1 MPSRLLGDEL
11 RIKQVLTNLLSNAVK
26 YTKEGSVT
34 FKAFSKSIGADAVIL
49 CFSITDTGIGIREED
64 LSKLFS
70 SFKRLELN
78 KNRNIE
84 GTGLGLNIAK
94 QLVNLMQGDITV
106 ESEYGKG
113 STFTVSFPQKVMD
126 KQPIGNFG
134 EALRECRKEKHTKD
148 NFFIAPNATILIV
161 DDNSVNRTLIKS
173 LLKRTKIEVDHA
185 AGGRECL
192 EITNQKKYDIILMDH
207 MMPELDGVETLHLL
221 RADESNPNQN
231 TVVIALTA
239 NVIAGC
245 REMYLEYGFDD
256 YFSKPIQAEKL
267 EELIYRYLP
276 KELVHKNES
285 FCE

>member
-1 MPSRLLGDEL
+1 MVEKDASGKEATMLIDRLTTNHTYFMREPVHFHFLKD
-11 RIKQVLTNLLSNAVK
+11 RILPVL
-26 YTKEGSVT
+26 KE
-34 FKAFSKSIGADAVIL
+34 
-49 CFSITDTGIGIREED
+49 
-64 LSKLFS
+64 
-70 SFKRLELN
+70 
-78 KNRNIE
+78 
-84 GTGLGLNIAK
+84 
-94 QLVNLMQGDITV
+94 
-106 ESEYGKG
+106 
-113 STFTVSFPQKVMD
+113 
-126 KQPIGNFG
+126 
-134 EALRECRKEKHTKD
+134 KEKHTKD